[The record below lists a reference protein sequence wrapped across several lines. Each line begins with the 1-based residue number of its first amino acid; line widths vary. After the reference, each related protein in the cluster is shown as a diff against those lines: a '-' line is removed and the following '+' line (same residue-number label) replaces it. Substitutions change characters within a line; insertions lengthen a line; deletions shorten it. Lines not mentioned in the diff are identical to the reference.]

1 MSEFPI
7 ITPNE
12 LKEKLERGEKL
23 NLIDV
28 READE
33 VAEGMIPEAK
43 HIPMGE
49 IPESLDQLDQNVE
62 YIMICRS
69 GGRSARVCQFLQD
82 NGYKVVNME
91 GGMLN
96 WTGVT
101 KPKL

>member
-1 MSEFPI
+1 MREFPI
-7 ITPNE
+7 ITPDE
-12 LKEKLERGEKL
+12 LKEKLEKGEKL

-101 KPKL
+101 KPK

>member
-7 ITPNE
+7 ITPDE
-12 LKEKLERGEKL
+12 LKEKLEKGEKL

-101 KPKL
+101 KLKL

>member
-7 ITPNE
+7 ITPDE
-12 LKEKLERGEKL
+12 LKEKLEKGEKL

>member
-7 ITPNE
+7 ITPDE
-12 LKEKLERGEKL
+12 LKEKLEKGEKL

-43 HIPMGE
+43 HIPMGK

>member
-1 MSEFPI
+1 M
-7 ITPNE
+7 
-12 LKEKLERGEKL
+12 
-23 NLIDV
+23 
-28 READE
+28 
-33 VAEGMIPEAK
+33 AEGMIPEAK

>member
-7 ITPNE
+7 ITPDE

>member
-7 ITPNE
+7 ITPDE

-49 IPESLDQLDQNVE
+49 IPESLDQLDQNLE